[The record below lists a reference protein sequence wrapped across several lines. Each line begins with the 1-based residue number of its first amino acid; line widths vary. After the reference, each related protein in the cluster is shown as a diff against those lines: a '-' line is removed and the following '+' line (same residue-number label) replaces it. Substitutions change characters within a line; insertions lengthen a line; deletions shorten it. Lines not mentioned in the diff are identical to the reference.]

1 MIRFIGVYDYTVLLT
16 YISLFCSIFGI
27 TKAVGG
33 DFNTAVFC
41 LAMSG
46 LCDAFDGRVARSKKN
61 RTEDERSF
69 GIQLDSLCDVI
80 CFGLFPGIICYYRGV
95 NGPLGLF
102 LIFFFCTC
110 GLIRLAFFNVLEA
123 KRQQE
128 EGQGS
133 GNKTYRGLP
142 ITSVAFIFPLVYW
155 IGNVFLPEQ
164 VFLVLLHVM
173 LAVVGALFILDFRL
187 RKPKFKTLMIMVG
200 ATAITVGAIYAYSKL
215 RHNDVMDEDDAAVET
230 IEGINDSSYETE
242 NS

>member
-1 MIRFIGVYDYTVLLT
+1 MIRFIGVYDYTVWLT
-16 YISLFCSIFGI
+16 YISLFCSVFGI
-27 TKAVGG
+27 TRAVGG

-46 LCDAFDGRVARSKKN
+46 LCDAFDGRVARTKKN

-80 CFGLFPGIICYYRGV
+80 CFGLFPGIICFYRGV
-95 NGPLGLF
+95 KGPLGLA

-142 ITSVAFIFPLVYW
+142 ITSAAFIVPLVYW
-155 IGNVFLPEQ
+155 VGNVFLPETA
-164 VFLVLLHVM
+164 FLVVLHVM
-173 LAVVGALFILDFRL
+173 LAVVGTLFVLDFKL
-187 RKPKFKTLMIMVG
+187 RKPSFKNLMIMVG
-200 ATAITVGAIYAYSKL
+200 VTAVAVGSIYAYSKL
-215 RHNDVMDEDDAAVET
+215 RGNDTVEEDDTAVEST
-230 IEGINDSSYETE
+230 YEAE
-242 NS
+242 NT

>member
-27 TKAVGG
+27 TKAIGG
-33 DFNTAVFC
+33 DFNVAVFC
-41 LAMSG
+41 LGMSG

-61 RTEDERSF
+61 RTEDERAF

-95 NGPLGLF
+95 NGPLGLA

-110 GLIRLAFFNVLEA
+110 ALIRLAFFNVLEA

-142 ITSVAFIFPLVYW
+142 VTSVAFIVPLVYW
-155 IGNVFLPEQ
+155 CGNVFLPEN

-173 LAVVGALFILDFRL
+173 LAVVGTLFIWDFKL

-200 ATAITVGAIYAYSKL
+200 ATAIAVGAIYAYSKL
-215 RHNDVMDEDDAAVET
+215 RSNDAEDAEETFLEIVEDD
-230 IEGINDSSYETE
+230 SYETE
-242 NS
+242 NA